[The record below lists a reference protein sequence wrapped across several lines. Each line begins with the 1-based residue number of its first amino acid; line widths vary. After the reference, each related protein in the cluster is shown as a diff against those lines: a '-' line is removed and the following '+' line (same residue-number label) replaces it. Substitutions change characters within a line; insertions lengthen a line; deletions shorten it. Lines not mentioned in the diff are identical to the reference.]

1 MPESAWSF
9 CWYFKFNSRLTPL
22 RRRIFFF
29 CSRAFVVITQKKSL
43 SYVSGVL
50 IKTKHHMSV
59 IFRLHHERNYGYY
72 GCMLSDDTQH
82 NSFLTRKNP
91 RQKEMVNHVP
101 SEVELELDDE
111 LSLRSGISFGMR
123 YWWLPCCEC
132 LRIIWLAHYVKSFHT
147 CIASKNDFCPLT
159 GRLTGRFVFM
169 PSEAIDNSSCSVSI
183 KSELKF

>member
-1 MPESAWSF
+1 
-9 CWYFKFNSRLTPL
+9 
-22 RRRIFFF
+22 
-29 CSRAFVVITQKKSL
+29 
-43 SYVSGVL
+43 
-50 IKTKHHMSV
+50 
-59 IFRLHHERNYGYY
+59 
-72 GCMLSDDTQH
+72 
-82 NSFLTRKNP
+82 
-91 RQKEMVNHVP
+91 MVNHVP
-101 SEVELELDDE
+101 SEVELEFDDE

-132 LRIIWLAHYVKSFHT
+132 LSEKVNLIGLLRDDFT